1 MLEMG
6 SCEEPPDICCCA
18 DRALVAAG
26 EGQSSEAAAATGIGL
41 AAQPTVPQQ
50 WSADQEGDTTADMG
64 SWEEWAEFLAS
75 DQAVTELGDEPDDA
89 DLEGQSSPGSAA
101 AEMRAL
107 EGRQPMPAGRGR
119 AKASGGTSRK
129 PRKAAAEPAAE
140 SMGADDRPSG
150 RWAAADCVET
160 GLDWD

>member
-1 MLEMG
+1 MG
-6 SCEEPPDICCCA
+6 SGEEQPDICCCA
-18 DRALVAAG
+18 EQALVTAG
-26 EGQSSEAAAATGIGL
+26 EGQASETAAAAGL
-41 AAQPTVPQQ
+41 GSPAQPTVPQQ

-64 SWEEWAEFLAS
+64 SWDEWAEFLAS

-89 DLEGQSSPGSAA
+89 DLDGQISPGSAA
-101 AEMRAL
+101 AEVRASK
-107 EGRQPMPAGRGR
+107 GRQPMPTGRGR

-140 SMGADDRPSG
+140 SVGADDRSSG

>member
-1 MLEMG
+1 MLEMP
-6 SCEEPPDICCCA
+6 SCEEQPDIGCCA
-18 DRALVAAG
+18 DQALVAAG
-26 EGQSSEAAAATGIGL
+26 EGQSSEAAAAAGL
-41 AAQPTVPQQ
+41 GSTAQQTVPQQ
-50 WSADQEGDTTADMG
+50 WSADQEGNTTADMG

-89 DLEGQSSPGSAA
+89 DQEGQSRLGSAA
-101 AEMRAL
+101 AENIAS
-107 EGRQPMPAGRGR
+107 ESRQPKPAGRGR

-140 SMGADDRPSG
+140 SVGADDGSSG